1 MSGETAA
8 RPRGRD
14 VTLVKTWRGGS
25 SGESRPTP
33 TPHLFLILESRRVQA
48 LSARYNLSDVDQVIL
63 GRGKTRGIY
72 RDVVDGVR
80 RLVVRVPDPWMSSM
94 HARIERR
101 YAALYTVIDTRS
113 TNGTLVNGG
122 EVDSKP
128 LEDGDIIELGQ
139 TFFLFRASLPT
150 TELDAHD
157 LEAGEMGGP
166 EGLRSLIPPLAYR
179 FFQLTQIVKTP
190 MSVVLLGATGTGKEV
205 VARAVH
211 DLSGRPG
218 DFVPV
223 NCGALPGAL
232 VENQFFGHRKG
243 AFTGATEDRDGL
255 VLAAHRGTLFLDE
268 IGDLPL
274 SSQAALLRV
283 LQEREVTPVGA
294 TKPIAVDFRLV
305 CATHRD
311 MEDLVERGIFREDL
325 YARLSG
331 FMVELPLLRERKE
344 DMGLLVA
351 HALRRLAAGRE
362 TPVMFHNKAV
372 RALFAYHWPRNI
384 RELYTCLEPA
394 LALADRGLI
403 ELEHLSDPVRRA
415 FVSGFPREGK
425 SNAPL
430 SAALSSEAL
439 NRRATLVELL
449 REHDG
454 NVSAVARTMGKV
466 RSQVQR
472 WLKRYG
478 LDPTQ
483 FRP

>member
-1 MSGETAA
+1 M
-8 RPRGRD
+8 D

-25 SGESRPTP
+25 SGGSAPTP

-48 LSARYNLSDVDQVIL
+48 LPARYSLSDVDEVIL
-63 GRGKTRGIY
+63 GRGKTRAIY
-72 RDVVDGVR
+72 REVVGGMR
-80 RLVVRVPDPWMSSM
+80 RLVVRIPDPWMSSM

-101 YAALYTVIDTRS
+101 YTALYTVIDTRS

-122 EVDSKP
+122 VVESRA
-128 LEDGDIIELGQ
+128 LRDGDVIELGQ
-139 TFFLFRASLPT
+139 TFFLFRAEVPT
-150 TELDAHD
+150 SDLDARD
-157 LEAGEMGGP
+157 LEAIQMGGP

-179 FFQLTQIVKTP
+179 FFQLTQIVKTS

-223 NCGALPGAL
+223 NCGALPESL
-232 VENQFFGHRKG
+232 VENQFFGHRRG
-243 AFTGATEDRDGL
+243 AFTGATEDRAGL
-255 VLAAHRGTLFLDE
+255 VAAAHHGTLFLDE

-274 SSQAALLRV
+274 TSQAALLRV

-294 TKPIAVDFRLV
+294 TKPISVDFRLV
-305 CATHRD
+305 CATHRN

-331 FMVELPLLRERKE
+331 FMVELPPLRERKE
-344 DMGLLVA
+344 DMGMLVA
-351 HALRRLAAGRE
+351 HVLRRLSAGRE
-362 TPVMFHNKAV
+362 EPVMFHNKAV
-372 RALFAYHWPRNI
+372 RALLAYHWPRNI

-403 ELEHLSDPVRRA
+403 ELEHLSEPVRRA
-415 FVSGFPREGK
+415 FVIARPPDSKPNEPMI
-425 SNAPL
+425 PL
-430 SAALSSEAL
+430 TEEAL
-439 NRRATLVELL
+439 NRRATLIALL
-449 REHDG
+449 REHGG
-454 NVSAVARTMGKV
+454 NVSAVARTMGKA

-472 WLKRYG
+472 WVKRYG

-483 FRP
+483 FRF